1 MNTKLGRAFLVI
13 SMLGVIAFWAFGFN
27 GRESAAVASFFVSGA
42 AGMLCLISES
52 IAKLRRYRRG
62 F

>member
-1 MNTKLGRAFLVI
+1 MNTKIGKVCIII

>member
-1 MNTKLGRAFLVI
+1 METKIGKVCLIIA
-13 SMLGVIAFWAFGFN
+13 MLGVIAFWAFGFN

>member
-1 MNTKLGRAFLVI
+1 METKIGKVCLIIA
-13 SMLGVIAFWAFGFN
+13 MLGVIAFWAFGFR

-42 AGMLCLISES
+42 AGMLCLASEG